1 MVLVITRDYFLFTA
15 IQHLLPDENVIQ
27 LNDTKKIKIA
37 RNQKIKIIIDN
48 FYNNVIHT
56 SLVRQLVFLF
66 PEKVIIFSGF
76 KIKLLFM
83 GVNVTCLNRK
93 IAPTLIVNAIN
104 GIDVWEQNLITLTRK
119 QHYILTEIV
128 SGKRN
133 DEIADKMNVSVK
145 TIGSHVSHIK
155 KIIQVSRMH
164 LITKVHE
171 YKYLITK

>member
-1 MVLVITRDYFLFTA
+1 MVLVITRDYFLLTA

-27 LNDTKKIKIA
+27 LNDTKQIAIA

-48 FYNNVIHT
+48 FYNNVMHT

-76 KIKLLFM
+76 NIKFLFM
-83 GVNVTCLNRK
+83 GVNVIYLNRK
-93 IAPTLIVNAIN
+93 IASTLIVNAIN
-104 GIDVWEQNLITLTRK
+104 GIDVWEQNLIVLTRK
-119 QHYILTEIV
+119 QHYILTEIA

-133 DEIADKMNVSVK
+133 DEIARKMNVSVK
-145 TIGSHVSHIK
+145 TIGSHISHIK
-155 KIIQVSRMH
+155 KIIQVSRMYR
-164 LITKVHE
+164 ITKVHE